1 MLGMSLSELLVVVA
15 ISAILALAAVPSYRA
30 HAVRSHR
37 VEAAAALLAVS
48 AAQEKFYLQ
57 NNTYTTELVVAPPG
71 GLGMPAVTASG
82 FYDIGIDSADAEGFQ
97 ATATARGGQADDT
110 HCASFTINQAG
121 ARTATS
127 TDCWSR

>member
-1 MLGMSLSELLVVVA
+1 MTLIELLVVIA
-15 ISAILALAAVPSYRA
+15 IGAILALAAVPSYRA
-30 HAVRSHR
+30 YAVRSHR
-37 VEAAAALLAVS
+37 VEAAAALLALS

-57 NNTYTTELVVAPPG
+57 NNAYTTELEGAPPD
-71 GLGMPAVTASG
+71 GLGMQAVTASG
-82 FYDIGIDSADAEGFQ
+82 FYDVEIDAADAEGFR
-97 ATATARGGQADDT
+97 ATATARGRQADDA